1 MFCTI
6 LLKDQSK
13 SPGLPVD
20 GLSDAWKLC
29 LGFRE
34 PSFQPCVLAALA
46 KNASPERSWPEKFP
60 SSRRIDISCY
70 GMGVEKRCI
79 IAFTICFSSCVKK
92 QIQWEGFYSV
102 FSDTENNFLFILST
116 FLFLISVLPLFF
128 QYTHLYFSFSSL
140 YQAECLIHMYFIL
153 LFCTLSYSLLF
164 VHWYRMSFCYRLSE
178 KAAPPFL
185 PCTFHF
191 YLSLLL

>member
-1 MFCTI
+1 MLGNFV
-6 LLKDQSK
+6 LDLG
-13 SPGLPVD
+13 SPASNLVSWLPWQRMPVQNVHGLRNFLPAD
-20 GLSDAWKLC
+20 
-29 LGFRE
+29 
-34 PSFQPCVLAALA
+34 VLTSIAI
-46 KNASPERSWPEKFP
+46 KN
-60 SSRRIDISCY
+60 D

-79 IAFTICFSSCVKK
+79 IAFTICFSSCLKK

-102 FSDTENNFLFILST
+102 FSDTENNFLFILLT
-116 FLFLISVLPLFF
+116 FLFLISLLPLFF

-178 KAAPPFL
+178 KAALPFL
-185 PCTFHF
+185 PFTFHF